1 MAFLSSSRIQTL
13 ATSMEHE
20 LADYDLWIDEVR
32 AQLRDME
39 NNGSNEARDK
49 RARGADLLAGL
60 MRARNAIAAAS
71 EQVFNAQTRTHNVVN
86 FRGRS

>member
-32 AQLRDME
+32 AQLLGVALNEVQTGTRGGAG
-39 NNGSNEARDK
+39 GSVARPYWFAGAGITSSPG
-49 RARGADLLAGL
+49 RACR
-60 MRARNAIAAAS
+60 
-71 EQVFNAQTRTHNVVN
+71 
-86 FRGRS
+86 